1 MDPFPGRSGAFNKF
15 FVRRHSNEVCVLF
28 LGGEPAAVRR
38 LLLLHAVAQVG
49 VHPAPIKSRRGCYSA
64 NENISRVVRTPE
76 RSTSST

>member
-38 LLLLHAVAQVG
+38 LLLLHAGPVRPPP
-49 VHPAPIKSRRGCYSA
+49 HPLHLHIRGNFYSDG
-64 NENISRVVRTPE
+64 
-76 RSTSST
+76 